1 MCGICGIVDIK
12 EEIKGS
18 TIEGMKDIMKHRG
31 PDDDGVLIDGKVG
44 LGHVRLSI
52 IDLSELGHQP
62 MANDDGTMW
71 IVYNG
76 EIYNYVELRDELSLE
91 GFHFRSKTD
100 TEVLLKA
107 YECWGEK
114 CLSKLNGMFSFVIYD
129 KKKKMLFGARD
140 RFGIKPFYYYD
151 DGSKIIFASEI
162 KSILSAGIKPLP
174 DHEIIYDY
182 LVYQVMDHR
191 ELTFFKGIKKLQP
204 GHYMK
209 VGIKDLNLDIEKWW
223 ELKIGNKG
231 SETKESIQGFYDR
244 FEDSVRLRLRSD
256 VPVGSCLSGGLD
268 SSSVVSTM
276 VGLLGTPENVK
287 TFSSVYS
294 IDFPGNEKKYIRKLV
309 KRFGVRGH
317 EIEPT
322 ADDIMNDLEKL
333 IYYQEE
339 PFNGLS
345 PLAQWEVMKLANKK
359 GMKVLLDGQGSDEIL
374 AGYLFYFGFYFAYL
388 LRTLHLST
396 LMKEMKSYK
405 RLHGSNDYPRQQM
418 KYMFVPGSIKEWSK
432 KRKAYFV
439 NGDFLKRNRGSS
451 HFRRNLKV
459 RSLDSAL
466 RNSVMFGLVKLL
478 RFEDKCSMAY
488 SIETRVPFL
497 DYRLV
502 EFVFGLSDDMKI
514 RDGRTKF
521 VLREAMKKDLPR
533 SIYERHDKVGFAAPE
548 DIWLKNDRILEYVT
562 GILTSKRTAS
572 RGIFDGE
579 GIKRLLGNYRKGDSS
594 VVNIIWS
601 LVILE
606 LWFRKYIDD
615 WKGGA

>member
-1 MCGICGIVDIK
+1 MCGICGILD
-12 EEIKGS
+12 
-18 TIEGMKDIMKHRG
+18 IEGEITEGPIRKMNEIMKHRG
-31 PDDDGVLIDGKVG
+31 PDDDGILTDGRVG

-52 IDLSELGHQP
+52 IDLTEMGHQP

-76 EIYNYVELRDELSLE
+76 EIYNYVELREELVKK
-91 GFHFRSKTD
+91 GFVFRSEGD
-100 TEVLLKA
+100 TEVLLRA

-114 CLSKLNGMFSFVIYD
+114 CLQKLNGMFSFVIYD

-140 RFGIKPFYYYD
+140 RFGIKPFHYYH
-151 DGSKIIFASEI
+151 DGSRFLFASEI
-162 KSILSAGIKPLP
+162 KSILSAGIEPLP

-191 ELTFFKGIKKLQP
+191 EQTFFKGITKLLP
-204 GHYMK
+204 GHFMK
-209 VGIKDLNLDIEKWW
+209 VRLKDVNIEIERWW
-223 ELKIGNKG
+223 ELKIGYEK
-231 SETKESIQGFYDR
+231 SAPEEVIKGFYDR

-276 VGLLGTPENVK
+276 VRLLGKSENVK

-294 IDFPGNEKKYIRKLV
+294 VDFPGNEKKYIRKLV
-309 KRFGVRGH
+309 KRFGVSGF
-317 EIEPT
+317 ETEPT
-322 ADDIMNDLEKL
+322 ADDIIEDLEKL

-345 PLAQWEVMKLANKK
+345 PLAQWEVMKLAREK

-374 AGYLFYFGFYFAYL
+374 AGYLFYFGFYFSHL
-388 LRTLHLST
+388 LKRLRMSKLCG
-396 LMKEMKSYK
+396 EMSSYK
-405 RLHGSNDYPRQQM
+405 KLHGSGKYPRDQM
-418 KYMFVPGSIKEWSK
+418 RYMFIPGFIKEWSK
-432 KRKAYFV
+432 KRKAYYLDGNFM
-439 NGDFLKRNRGSS
+439 KKHRGSH
-451 HFRRNLKV
+451 HFSANLKV
-459 RSLDSAL
+459 RSLRSAL
-466 RNSVMFGLVKLL
+466 RNSVMYGLVKLL
-478 RFEDKCSMAY
+478 RFEDRCSMAH

-497 DYRLV
+497 DHRLV